1 MTGMSDLGRRVDD
14 LDNEIGGL
22 ARHMIRIES
31 RQGDII
37 QELHAISDSG
47 KRVESNVDTLRGEM
61 GTLRGDVDTLR
72 GEMGQQ
78 LDGING
84 RLEGIEDSLGKLGDA
99 LGHILARLP
108 G

>member
-1 MTGMSDLGRRVDD
+1 MSDLGRRVDD
-14 LDNEIGGL
+14 LDNEVGGL
-22 ARHMIRIES
+22 ARLMIRIEA

-37 QELHAISDSG
+37 QELHAISDNG
-47 KRVESNVDTLRGEM
+47 KRVE
-61 GTLRGDVDTLR
+61 GDVGTLR

-78 LDGING
+78 LDGIND
-84 RLEGIEDSLGKLGDA
+84 RLDGIEDSLGKLGDA